1 MTVPF
6 RTFALFGFALAMIGV
21 GYLFGPQPG
30 AATQPSPPAQRV
42 AEATFAPPVPSAK
55 PDTTL
60 ATSRPPVP
68 LVTAPRTPSYT
79 PVEQAAASAA
89 PTVGSQKPS
98 VDMGTFK
105 TNPPDPDDK
114 SQALAAP
121 GPSSGDKSADN
132 SQAKRAIEF
141 DGYRNVRGLEKGP
154 DGMWHGRAMRG
165 RNEISVRVDAS
176 GNVSAE

>member
-6 RTFALFGFALAMIGV
+6 RTFALFGVAFAMIGL

-30 AATQPSPPAQRV
+30 AATQPSAPAQPV
-42 AEATFAPPVPSAK
+42 AQAAPVPSAK

-60 ATSRPPVP
+60 AASRPPVP

-79 PVEQAAASAA
+79 PVEQAAASTTSTA
-89 PTVGSQKPS
+89 PGQKPT

-105 TNPPDPDDK
+105 SNPPDPNDT
-114 SQALAAP
+114 SQALATP
-121 GPSSGDKSADN
+121 GPGSSGDN

-165 RNEISVRVDAS
+165 RTEISVRVDAS

>member
-6 RTFALFGFALAMIGV
+6 RTFALFGVAFAMIGL

-42 AEATFAPPVPSAK
+42 AEATIAPPSPPAK
-55 PDTTL
+55 ADSTL
-60 ATSRPPVP
+60 ASSRPPVP

-79 PVEQAAASAA
+79 PVEQAAASTAPAA
-89 PTVGSQKPS
+89 PGQKPT

-105 TNPPDPDDK
+105 SNPPDPNDK
-114 SQALAAP
+114 TQALATPAP
-121 GPSSGDKSADN
+121 GSSGDN

-165 RNEISVRVDAS
+165 RSEISVRVDAS